1 MCVYF
6 NIFTY
11 EKSTKCALDNGNK
24 KNCCKVSNLSF
35 QVIYKVLFL
44 ILQEKN
50 ACLLPNECHCP
61 EDTQDPKGLCAPPL
75 ILTDEHL
82 QLLDMMILESDSSA
96 LKVEAVDFPQV
107 PTMPSLDVKQKNEV
121 EENT

>member
-1 MCVYF
+1 MATKRTAVKNLIYLF
-6 NIFTY
+6 
-11 EKSTKCALDNGNK
+11 KSSLK
-24 KNCCKVSNLSF
+24 
-35 QVIYKVLFL
+35 YLFL

-82 QLLDMMILESDSSA
+82 QLLDKMILESDSSA
-96 LKVEAVDFPQV
+96 LKVEAVEFPQV